1 MEFNYTELIGYAAS
15 LFVLLSFFNKD
26 LRKLRIVNSV
36 GCGLFVIYGIL
47 LPSVPVIL
55 TNVAILLVNAYYLF
69 IKKEP
74 VSPATEMDHGKEG

>member
-1 MEFNYTELIGYAAS
+1 MELNITEIIGYAAS

-36 GCGLFVIYGIL
+36 GCGLFVIYGIM

-55 TNVAILLVNAYYLF
+55 TNVAILMVNAYYLF

-74 VSPATEMDHGKEG
+74 VTPELPED